1 MKKVL
6 SLFLIIAVLAT
17 MVIVPVSAKEFN
29 DIQYS
34 KNEEAIEE
42 LYNLGVIEGYGSY
55 RFGPYKTL
63 TRAEA
68 CTMVVRAM
76 IEDDLIYS
84 SNSSYFNDVSRDS
97 WYRAYVDTA
106 YRNDLMHGHGH
117 NRFDP
122 NSEVTYIQFATIV
135 LNMLGYNCPELPGEW
150 PDNVEKLVNHLGL
163 DYNVSYYDNND
174 AILREDA
181 AQMMYNALN
190 CYLVEWN
197 NGVLRETNILFRELF
212 EEIDL
217 SEDVYGVV
225 TWVLSA
231 GGEKQNR
238 YIAHFW
244 MYTNEGEWVEVYD
257 ESEYPIHEKDW
268 VRVSY
273 DENGEFESILVVEC
287 NYVEPDEPEE
297 PIDPE
302 DPEEPEDPDTPEVTD
317 PDVYVVSNGKSYHMS
332 KECEYLEKYDE
343 NDIDTVKLSTVSSSL
358 TPCVKCAKD
367 NS

>member
-17 MVIVPVSAKEFN
+17 MVIVPVSAKGFN

-42 LYNLGVIEGYGSY
+42 LYNLGVIEGYGSD

-84 SNSSYFNDVSRDS
+84 SNSNYFNDVSRDS

-135 LNMLGYNCPELPGEW
+135 LNMLGYNCPELP
-150 PDNVEKLVNHLGL
+150 
-163 DYNVSYYDNND
+163 
-174 AILREDA
+174 
-181 AQMMYNALN
+181 
-190 CYLVEWN
+190 
-197 NGVLRETNILFRELF
+197 
-212 EEIDL
+212 
-217 SEDVYGVV
+217 
-225 TWVLSA
+225 
-231 GGEKQNR
+231 
-238 YIAHFW
+238 
-244 MYTNEGEWVEVYD
+244 
-257 ESEYPIHEKDW
+257 
-268 VRVSY
+268 
-273 DENGEFESILVVEC
+273 
-287 NYVEPDEPEE
+287 
-297 PIDPE
+297 
-302 DPEEPEDPDTPEVTD
+302 
-317 PDVYVVSNGKSYHMS
+317 
-332 KECEYLEKYDE
+332 
-343 NDIDTVKLSTVSSSL
+343 
-358 TPCVKCAKD
+358 
-367 NS
+367 